1 VSAAQAQ
8 ANRKA
13 EGKPEQ
19 VPTCGGCHGGHAIP
33 SKEDTESL
41 VAFNKSAIE
50 VCGGCHTD
58 GAETY
63 ADYYH
68 GAAYKEGAPWDA
80 PACWDC
86 HGAHEV
92 LPASDRNSPVHP
104 DNLVATCGQEGC
116 HVDANEEF
124 VKYASLIHG
133 KQEALEQNPLWS
145 FYDSAKQGISAAL
158 ENIATLF
165 Q

>member
-1 VSAAQAQ
+1 M
-8 ANRKA
+8 
-13 EGKPEQ
+13 
-19 VPTCGGCHGGHAIP
+19 
-33 SKEDTESL
+33 
-41 VAFNKSAIE
+41 AFNKSGVE
-50 VCGGCHTD
+50 VCGECHTK

-86 HGAHEV
+86 HGAHLV

-104 DNLVATCGQEGC
+104 DNLVKTCGQDGC

-133 KQEALEQNPLWS
+133 KQEALEENPLWS

-158 ENIATLF
+158 ENLTTLF